1 MQEGLHENAGLLCP
15 QRDRQVSG
23 CSGHKRVKVLFS
35 SFALHLLLYG
45 NVLPYVVHFILRFPQ
60 FGIRLFEGGAY
71 MGAGGALRAC
81 STPAGH
87 LPRRVPAVLPPERAP
102 PYSGKPYH
110 ESYRI
115 HRIPSVSN
123 AVIP

>member
-71 MGAGGALRAC
+71 MGAGAR
-81 STPAGH
+81 S
-87 LPRRVPAVLPPERAP
+87 AP
-102 PYSGKPYH
+102 PYSEKLYH

>member
-1 MQEGLHENAGLLCP
+1 MQEGLHENAGLPCP

-23 CSGHKRVKVLFS
+23 CSGYKRVKALFS

-71 MGAGGALRAC
+71 MGAGGRTACLQHACGASAPQSSGGKAAGTCAPLLRKA
-81 STPAGH
+81 
-87 LPRRVPAVLPPERAP
+87 
-102 PYSGKPYH
+102 
-110 ESYRI
+110 
-115 HRIPSVSN
+115 IP
-123 AVIP
+123 